1 MWMRPGFV
9 PRVAALYAAL
19 FFYAGVQMP
28 FLPVWMQAKG
38 VDPTLIGVI
47 SAVPMLA
54 RLLSVPLVAREAD
67 RRDAVRAAI
76 VLAAWASVFG
86 HVLLGFSVGSI
97 AILAAYAV
105 ASLLFTPI
113 GPMAEAYALK
123 GLTERGRAYGP
134 VRLWGSTTFIAGNFL
149 GGFLLDVIPARDL
162 IWPIVGA
169 LALAAVA
176 ASALEPQQTI
186 KTGQADLARS
196 LWRDPAFVAVLA
208 GASLIQASHAIFYV
222 FSALQWQSEGLSGR
236 MVAALWALGVAAEIV
251 LFAFHGRL
259 KLTPT
264 TYILLGAA
272 GAVLRWLAMAM
283 NPPTAALPFLQLL
296 HAFSFGATHLGAL
309 TYVARRAPI
318 GKGASAQGQLAIAIS
333 AVGAVATALSG
344 LLYSKFGIVSYA
356 FMALAAIA
364 GGACALIAHRR
375 AAIALV

>member
-47 SAVPMLA
+47 SAVPVLA

-86 HVLLGFSVGSI
+86 HVLLGLSVGSI

-134 VRLWGSTTFIAGNFL
+134 VRLWGSATFIA
-149 GGFLLDVIPARDL
+149 
-162 IWPIVGA
+162 
-169 LALAAVA
+169 
-176 ASALEPQQTI
+176 
-186 KTGQADLARS
+186 
-196 LWRDPAFVAVLA
+196 
-208 GASLIQASHAIFYV
+208 
-222 FSALQWQSEGLSGR
+222 
-236 MVAALWALGVAAEIV
+236 
-251 LFAFHGRL
+251 
-259 KLTPT
+259 
-264 TYILLGAA
+264 
-272 GAVLRWLAMAM
+272 
-283 NPPTAALPFLQLL
+283 
-296 HAFSFGATHLGAL
+296 
-309 TYVARRAPI
+309 
-318 GKGASAQGQLAIAIS
+318 
-333 AVGAVATALSG
+333 
-344 LLYSKFGIVSYA
+344 
-356 FMALAAIA
+356 
-364 GGACALIAHRR
+364 
-375 AAIALV
+375 